1 MLKNLENLWN
11 LPRQLD
17 QISFQLG
24 CLGKH
29 LYQTNSLTEECLR
42 DFQQF
47 MAIARRLDEANPD
60 RRAESDRIG
69 AAAIAKMLAED
80 AVRRKQEGRS

>member
-1 MLKNLENLWN
+1 MLRNLRALWN
-11 LPRQLD
+11 IPARLERLSDEIHRTACGIQ
-17 QISFQLG
+17 
-24 CLGKH
+24 
-29 LYQTNSLTEECLR
+29 ECLYN
-42 DFQQF
+42 FNQF